1 MSLDL
6 TFSYAPDRSQGLS
19 LNISS
24 QLQLQNTRAST
35 RKALDE
41 ELSLTT
47 LVLEIRHFPSC
58 YD

>member
-6 TFSYAPDRSQGLS
+6 TFSYAPDRPQGLS
-19 LNISS
+19 LNNISS

-35 RKALDE
+35 RKALDK

-47 LVLEIRHFPSC
+47 LVLEMIRHFPSC
-58 YD
+58 